1 MVPVKILAG
10 AFTEAFIATYSFN
23 PQTASLAV
31 MSRQPTGGNCSWI
44 SQHPTNDSVLYSVN
58 EVSPVG
64 SVQSFIIHPDGS
76 LSAPQDTVSSTGDRP
91 AFVAALSTGQVGVMN
106 FDGGSGLFIPTIG
119 SPLHFERNAP
129 AITFPT
135 KPNTVSHPHMLLQ
148 HGEEVF
154 VPDLGQDTIWRLVQ
168 HGSNP
173 GSFIIQGSISQPA
186 GSGPRH
192 IAIFGKFTPL
202 SLFTLHETASTLS
215 VQVVPAAPNG
225 TSEIL
230 SDVSTH
236 PVEDLPGAVWAAAE
250 ILIPKPT
257 KRFPT
262 PYIYVSNRNTGT
274 ELDPRGDSVAIFELL
289 DKGTKNERLQLVKQ
303 IFTGLEQIRGME
315 FGPVEKGLEEF
326 LIAAGVA
333 GSGGVVMLKRVESGR
348 DMEIVARNLD
358 ILNRSTFVW
367 L

>member
-1 MVPVKILAG
+1 M
-10 AFTEAFIATYSFN
+10 
-23 PQTASLAV
+23 
-31 MSRQPTGGNCSWI
+31 
-44 SQHPTNDSVLYSVN
+44 
-58 EVSPVG
+58 
-64 SVQSFIIHPDGS
+64 QSFIIHPDGS

-154 VPDLGQDTIWRLVQ
+154 VPDLVSPAPCSLTLILTRIKGQDTIWRLVQ

-202 SLFTLHETASTLS
+202 SS
-215 VQVVPAAPNG
+215 VSRTTSADISWLMDRGQVVYFTRNCVNIIRPG
-225 TSEIL
+225 STS
-230 SDVSTH
+230 S
-236 PVEDLPGAVWAAAE
+236 AKWN
-250 ILIPKPT
+250 
-257 KRFPT
+257 F
-262 PYIYVSNRNTGT
+262 RN
-274 ELDPRGDSVAIFELL
+274 PFRC
-289 DKGTKNERLQLVKQ
+289 
-303 IFTGLEQIRGME
+303 
-315 FGPVEKGLEEF
+315 
-326 LIAAGVA
+326 
-333 GSGGVVMLKRVESGR
+333 
-348 DMEIVARNLD
+348 
-358 ILNRSTFVW
+358 LNSSC
-367 L
+367 